1 MANTKIDL
9 VEGYTIKT
17 VGKQSFAVS
26 IIQIDPVESKAGKS
40 IVLASTRGAK
50 TIVVDGEEVRFNV
63 NVYKL
68 KNQAKAKF
76 FKLVDLLGLKSY
88 MVSGNWCTTYHMKIQ
103 FNCILG
109 MYQLSDT

>member
-1 MANTKIDL
+1 MDISVKHRTGLSVTVHNLPVSLGSINKEISTMANTKIDL
-9 VEGYTIKT
+9 VEGYTINT

-26 IIQIDPVESKAGKS
+26 IIKIDPVESKAGKS

-68 KNQAKAKF
+68 KNQA
-76 FKLVDLLGLKSY
+76 
-88 MVSGNWCTTYHMKIQ
+88 
-103 FNCILG
+103 
-109 MYQLSDT
+109 

>member
-1 MANTKIDL
+1 MDSFGYIIVVSVAHRTGLRVTVHYLPLFLGSFNIGVSTMANTKIDL

-63 NVYKL
+63 NVNKL
-68 KNQAKAKF
+68 KNQAKA
-76 FKLVDLLGLKSY
+76 
-88 MVSGNWCTTYHMKIQ
+88 
-103 FNCILG
+103 
-109 MYQLSDT
+109 